1 MGRIKAAFRP
11 LLKRHHDEAIGL
23 VVGEPLARMILC
35 YLKGEP
41 RIHLDEQSSH
51 GGFER
56 IEIAPLILGNGN
68 GNGTAS

>member
-1 MGRIKAAFRP
+1 
-11 LLKRHHDEAIGL
+11 
-23 VVGEPLARMILC
+23 VGEPLARMILC

-41 RIHLDEQSSH
+41 RIHLDEQLSP

-56 IEIAPLILGNGN
+56 IEIARLLLGN